1 MIHKLP
7 QELINKIA
15 AGEVVERPA
24 SVVKELIENSLDA
37 HATVFSI
44 ELEEGG
50 MKKIHVSD
58 NGAGMS
64 PDDARVSI
72 EPHATSKLSSLDDLF
87 SIATFGFRGEALSSI
102 SSVSRF
108 TLRTRKQESDT
119 GVELKHDDEGITI
132 TEYAMNSGTDITIAD
147 LFYNVPARKKFLK
160 SPHTEYRHCIELIT
174 QFALITP
181 EVEWHVFHN
190 SKPVLTLPAHTAWH
204 DRVSLLLGNERSKNI
219 LPLTVQSERLSIEGF
234 IAHPRSATF
243 TRENQYIFVNKR
255 PVNDYF
261 VLKAV
266 KDGYGSLIA
275 KNTYP
280 PCIINITIDPK
291 TVDVNVHP
299 RKLEVKYSDPQ
310 FIFSNIKNIISKI
323 LAQKNIQS
331 SPTDIDAYT
340 RSPQRTPYSSP
351 RGFQQPLNKADS
363 AQSFNFY
370 KHLSH
375 QEFTHTPL
383 SKNSNQES
391 VIEKNAIPH
400 NWRLIEQIHA
410 SYLII
415 ETQEG
420 ILLIDQHAI
429 SERINYHQ
437 MKQRDTLQ
445 NTSQACAI
453 PITIELSPQ
462 EYALFEEYYPLMQ
475 DLGFDIEPFGS
486 TTISIS
492 ALPSIMVQENIHD
505 TIASLFSD
513 IRSDQTA
520 ESTLEQKKDALMK
533 AVACKT
539 AIKFGDVLTH
549 DQQRALISEW
559 HNTPHNQSC
568 IHGRP
573 CSIEISDKELRKWF
587 KRP

>member
-1 MIHKLP
+1 MIKKLP

-37 HATVFSI
+37 HATVLTI

-50 MKKIHVSD
+50 IKKIRVMD
-58 NGAGMS
+58 NGIGMS

-108 TLRTRKQESDT
+108 TLRTRQEESDT
-119 GVELKHDDEGITI
+119 GVELKHDDEGITT
-132 TEYAMNSGTDITIAD
+132 TEYAMKTGTDIIIAD
-147 LFYNVPARKKFLK
+147 IFYNVPARKKFLK
-160 SPHTEYRHCIELIT
+160 STQTEHRHCIELIT
-174 QFALITP
+174 QFALMTP
-181 EVEWHVFHN
+181 HIEWHVFHN
-190 SKPVLTLPAHTAWH
+190 TKPVLTLPAHTAWH
-204 DRVSLLLGNERSKNI
+204 DRVSLLWGTERSKNMI
-219 LPLTVQSERLSIEGF
+219 PLTIHSERLSIEGF
-234 IAHPRSATF
+234 IAHPRSATL

-275 KNTYP
+275 KHTYP
-280 PCIINITIDPK
+280 PCVINITIDPK

-299 RKLEVKYSDPQ
+299 RKLEVKHSDPQ
-310 FIFSNIKNIISKI
+310 FVFSNIKNIISKI

-331 SPTDIDAYT
+331 SIPEMNAYT
-340 RSPQRTPYSSP
+340 RYPQHTLSSSP
-351 RGFQQPLNKADS
+351 HTFQQQLNKEDIT
-363 AQSFNFY
+363 QSLHFY
-370 KHLSH
+370 KHLTQ
-375 QEFTHTPL
+375 QEPTQSLIPQT
-383 SKNSNQES
+383 SA
-391 VIEKNAIPH
+391 IEPNNIPH
-400 NWRLIEQIHA
+400 GWRIIGQIHA

-415 ETQEG
+415 EMPEG
-420 ILLIDQHAI
+420 MMIIDQHAV

-437 MKQRDTLQ
+437 INLRNNIQSA
-445 NTSQACAI
+445 SQACAI

-462 EYALFEEYYPLMQ
+462 DYALFEEYHPLMQ
-475 DLGFDIEPFGS
+475 ELGFDIEPFGS

-492 ALPSIMVQENIHD
+492 ALPSIMTQKNIHD
-505 TIASLFSD
+505 VISSLFSD

-520 ESTLEQKKDALMK
+520 ESTLEQKKDALIK
-533 AVACKT
+533 AVSCKT
-539 AIKFGDVLTH
+539 AIKFGDVLTNN
-549 DQQRALISEW
+549 QQTALISEW
-559 HNTPHNQSC
+559 QNTPHNQSC

>member
-1 MIHKLP
+1 MIKKLP

-37 HATVFSI
+37 HATVLTI

-50 MKKIHVSD
+50 IKKIRVMD
-58 NGAGMS
+58 NGIGMS

-108 TLRTRKQESDT
+108 TLRTRQEESDT
-119 GVELKHDDEGITI
+119 GVELKHDDEGITT
-132 TEYAMNSGTDITIAD
+132 TEYAMKTGTDIIIAD
-147 LFYNVPARKKFLK
+147 IFYNVPARKKFLK
-160 SPHTEYRHCIELIT
+160 STQTEHRHCIELIT
-174 QFALITP
+174 QFALMTP
-181 EVEWHVFHN
+181 HIEWHVFHN
-190 SKPVLTLPAHTAWH
+190 TKPVLTLPAHTAWH
-204 DRVSLLLGNERSKNI
+204 DRVSLLWGTERSKNMI
-219 LPLTVQSERLSIEGF
+219 PLTIHSERLSIEGF
-234 IAHPRSATF
+234 IAHPRSATL

-275 KNTYP
+275 KHTYP
-280 PCIINITIDPK
+280 PCVINITIDPK

-299 RKLEVKYSDPQ
+299 RKLEVKHSDPQ
-310 FIFSNIKNIISKI
+310 FVFSNIKNIISKI

-331 SPTDIDAYT
+331 SIPEMNAYT
-340 RSPQRTPYSSP
+340 RYPQHTLSSSP
-351 RGFQQPLNKADS
+351 HTFQQQLNKEDIT
-363 AQSFNFY
+363 QSLHFY
-370 KHLSH
+370 KHLTQ
-375 QEFTHTPL
+375 QEPTQSLIPQT
-383 SKNSNQES
+383 SA
-391 VIEKNAIPH
+391 IEPNNIPH
-400 NWRLIEQIHA
+400 GWRIIGQIHA

-415 ETQEG
+415 EMPEG
-420 ILLIDQHAI
+420 MMIIDQHAV

-437 MKQRDTLQ
+437 INLRNNIQSA
-445 NTSQACAI
+445 SQACAI

-462 EYALFEEYYPLMQ
+462 DYALFEEYHPLMQ
-475 DLGFDIEPFGS
+475 ELGFDIEPFGS

-492 ALPSIMVQENIHD
+492 ALPSIMTQKNIHD
-505 TIASLFSD
+505 VISSLFSD

-520 ESTLEQKKDALMK
+520 ELTLEQKKDALIK
-533 AVACKT
+533 AVSCKT
-539 AIKFGDVLTH
+539 AIKFGDVLTNN
-549 DQQRALISEW
+549 QQTALISEW
-559 HNTPHNQSC
+559 QNTPHNQSC